1 MSFLFAT
8 INRSRHQLTK
18 EQLSRYVGSMNL
30 NVAMSSISSPG
41 TGGPV
46 ENAIRNK
53 LTAGFSSHD
62 YLRLDIANESHK
74 HNVPKGSES
83 HFNVSIVS
91 DAFEGTLSRKLY

>member
-1 MSFLFAT
+1 MSIFFAR
-8 INRSRHQLTK
+8 ISRSQHQLLK
-18 EQLSRYVGSMNL
+18 EQFSRYTGLMNP
-30 NVAMSSISSPG
+30 NVAMSSTSSTG

-46 ENAIRNK
+46 ENAIRSK

-83 HFNVSIVS
+83 HFNVLIVS
-91 DAFEGTLSRKLY
+91 DAFEGTFSTT